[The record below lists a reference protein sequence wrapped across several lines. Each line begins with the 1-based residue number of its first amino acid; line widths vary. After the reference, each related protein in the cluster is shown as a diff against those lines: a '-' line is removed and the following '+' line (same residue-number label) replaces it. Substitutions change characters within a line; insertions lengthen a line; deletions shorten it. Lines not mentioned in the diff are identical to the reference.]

1 MRPVVLQ
8 LQTATYQQPSL
19 CQYMQKCQQKSL
31 QKMKKQTSGLGHLFS
46 VQQQMAVAAHALG
59 PLVRLS
65 LPNGCVIVQGKAQ
78 MVVDEV
84 LA

>member
-1 MRPVVLQ
+1 
-8 LQTATYQQPSL
+8 
-19 CQYMQKCQQKSL
+19 
-31 QKMKKQTSGLGHLFS
+31 
-46 VQQQMAVAAHALG
+46 MAVAAHALR
-59 PLVRLS
+59 PLVRLA